1 MLAQDRVTFDSVCVL
16 THSLQKELY
25 KLLTISRSK
34 ENLLSLKYFP
44 LVSVTR
50 TTAYLFPLFETK
62 FWWTPARVLYPEKRS
77 LLSSYVPTESVK
89 TQAYLS
95 KLLLLLIHLNVRQLE
110 VESQQL
116 LE

>member
-1 MLAQDRVTFDSVCVL
+1 MLAQDGVTLTVCL
-16 THSLQKELY
+16 CLNAFASKRLCQALDLSIKEP
-25 KLLTISRSK
+25 R
-34 ENLLSLKYFP
+34 SLKYFP

-77 LLSSYVPTESVK
+77 LLSNYIPTESVK